1 MKAYD
6 PNPPS
11 GEPSA
16 AEHEAGRPKAADSAL
31 EFLELLRPSGPWQ
44 LSAINPDVNNDIK
57 TVTATTSDQVREFI
71 NCNNGN
77 RNLYYA
83 PNPVRVKDKKASKTE
98 VAAIEF
104 LPGDLDPNEGE
115 TPEDAKT
122 RFLAALKSF
131 EPAPMFVVDSGNG
144 VQVLWRLDQPIAL
157 PDPVMATNAHGKSEP
172 ALRAEART
180 IVDGVE
186 ARAKAAME
194 KLG

>member
-44 LSAINPDVNNDIK
+44 LSAIIPDVNNDIK

-71 NCNNGN
+71 SRYNGN

-83 PNPVRVKDKKASKTE
+83 PNPVRVKDQKAKLLRVS
-98 VAAIEF
+98 V
-104 LPGDLDPNEGE
+104 
-115 TPEDAKT
+115 
-122 RFLAALKSF
+122 RAL
-131 EPAPMFVVDSGNG
+131 EEMLNVVSR
-144 VQVLWRLDQPIAL
+144 QEQ
-157 PDPVMATNAHGKSEP
+157 
-172 ALRAEART
+172 
-180 IVDGVE
+180 
-186 ARAKAAME
+186 
-194 KLG
+194 